1 MSKKEILQDIYL
13 NPRNPGGFSGQ
24 LKLKRAACEVR
35 PDISIKDVKNFLK
48 TQESHTLHGVVP
60 KKYLKRRVSVRGPGH
75 LLSSDLADMT
85 NEARKSNS
93 MYRYLIFIIDCF
105 SRKLSVIPIKDKRG
119 STVASELDKY
129 LSSSQY
135 SYKLLW
141 TDQGAEYMNSHTKK
155 VCEKHGVKLY
165 HVYNRRF
172 KACYSER
179 AIRTVKQKLFK
190 ILTHFNTNDFI
201 SYLDDVVS
209 AYNDSPHRGLL
220 GLTPNK
226 VHEMKDPE
234 EIKSLELKQFDQKLK
249 NYGSSIKH
257 QNSRINF
264 SQRDILPE
272 GTYVRLLSNVSEE
285 QFHKSY
291 KPIFTIEIFEIDCVV
306 KETPVLYYLKDLAG
320 ERIKGVVYRNEIV
333 PVSLPEYYPIEKI
346 LESKICPKTKKKIH
360 LVKFLGWPEKFAD
373 WVRSDSL
380 KKI

>member
-24 LKLKRAACEVR
+24 LKLKREACEVR

-93 MYRYLIFIIDCF
+93 MFRYLIFIIDCF

-234 EIKSLELKQFDQKLK
+234 EIKSLELKQFDQKLT

-291 KPIFTIEIFEIDCVV
+291 KAIFTIEIFEIDCVV

-346 LESKICPKTKKKIH
+346 LESKICPKTKKKN
-360 LVKFLGWPEKFAD
+360 
-373 WVRSDSL
+373 SSC
-380 KKI
+380 